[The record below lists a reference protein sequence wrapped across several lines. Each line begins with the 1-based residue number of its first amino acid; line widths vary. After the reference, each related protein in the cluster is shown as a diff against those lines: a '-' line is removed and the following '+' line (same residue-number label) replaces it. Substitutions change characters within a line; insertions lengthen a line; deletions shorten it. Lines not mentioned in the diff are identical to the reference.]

1 MTFTW
6 KSMFRLAW
14 GQTTPGPSPPG
25 GPEIWVRE
33 GEGGAE
39 GGSRH
44 ATPSPR
50 VLFSSSLRLSQRFLS
65 SWATMA
71 CGTVVSPAFL
81 SHSLCP
87 GHVGGGQCPLALQPR
102 TCISKQLHT
111 QSGLSS
117 VVHQYFQ
124 IPGHRPLELLTW
136 HLGLLGLILGRDPPL
151 ASVRAAGVVQQ
162 RGEHS
167 AGAGTHPSLRFHSLL
182 WAPGAG
188 RRGSPLLP
196 GEDDAHLSGLW
207 GGSPEVFA
215 GCEVL
220 RRP

>member
-1 MTFTW
+1 MPRHPRGFCFPAHCVFP
-6 KSMFRLAW
+6 SAFFH
-14 GQTTPGPSPPG
+14 PGPQWP
-25 GPEIWVRE
+25 
-33 GEGGAE
+33 
-39 GGSRH
+39 
-44 ATPSPR
+44 
-50 VLFSSSLRLSQRFLS
+50 
-65 SWATMA
+65 
-71 CGTVVSPAFL
+71 
-81 SHSLCP
+81 
-87 GHVGGGQCPLALQPR
+87 VGQWFLQPSSPIVSVLGMWEVGSALWR
-102 TCISKQLHT
+102 CSPEPVFQSSYT
-111 QSGLSS
+111 QSGLSG

-196 GEDDAHLSGLW
+196 GGDDAHLSGLW

>member
-6 KSMFRLAW
+6 KSMFPLAW
-14 GQTTPGPSPPG
+14 GQTTPGPPPSG
-25 GPEIWVRE
+25 GPERWVRE

-65 SWATMA
+65 SWARMA

-87 GHVGGGQCPLALQPR
+87 GRVGGGQCPLALQPR

-111 QSGLSS
+111 HTHTHTHRVGLAAAPRTSHVAPGIAGADPGPGPTTGVRPGSRRCPVKGRALSPGRHASQSPFPLSAVGPRGRSPGLSS
-117 VVHQYFQ
+117 
-124 IPGHRPLELLTW
+124 PTW
-136 HLGLLGLILGRDPPL
+136 
-151 ASVRAAGVVQQ
+151 
-162 RGEHS
+162 RG
-167 AGAGTHPSLRFHSLL
+167 
-182 WAPGAG
+182 
-188 RRGSPLLP
+188 
-196 GEDDAHLSGLW
+196 
-207 GGSPEVFA
+207 
-215 GCEVL
+215 
-220 RRP
+220 